1 MQSIVNKNYKKL
13 VLKVSLVGLSYV
25 IIDTLTDKV
34 IMVREVSFAEYPN
47 PYLTVECYKTAF
59 NKHTELNSKYDEVV
73 VLHHNQTNAFVPE
86 ELFDKQFSE
95 NYLQYNVKVFH
106 SDLYLQ
112 DYLPKYQLYNVYVP
126 YVVIN
131 NFLEQQFVKTKH
143 IHQSSILVEKILNL
157 RHEGDSKEMF
167 VHFDKDS
174 FQIVV
179 TENHKLVFF
188 NSFLFNTKEDF
199 AYYLLFT
206 VEQLGLNPEEF
217 KMNLLGHIGR
227 HGELFQIAYTY
238 IRHVKLLD
246 VSHLSTINELDEND
260 NLNFFCLVQA

>member
-13 VLKVSLVGLSYV
+13 VLKISLTGFSY
-25 IIDTLTDKV
+25 IIVDTLTDKV
-34 IMVREVSFAEYPN
+34 ILVREVSFAEYPN

-59 NKHTELNSKYDEVV
+59 KKHTELNNRYDEVV
-73 VLHHNQTNAFVPE
+73 ILHHNQANAFVPE
-86 ELFDKQFSE
+86 ELYDEQFPES
-95 NYLQYNVKVFH
+95 YLQYNVKVFL
-106 SDLYLQ
+106 SDMYLQ
-112 DYLPKYQLYNVYVP
+112 DYLSKYQLYNVYVP

-131 NFLEQQFVKTKH
+131 NFLEQKFSRLKH
-143 IHQSSILVEKILNL
+143 IHQSSILVEKILELPRQN
-157 RHEGDSKEMF
+157 DKPEMF

-179 TENHKLVFF
+179 TENHKLIFY

-217 KMNLLGHIGR
+217 ELNLLGHVGR
-227 HGELFQIAYTY
+227 QGELFQIAYTY
-238 IRHVKLLD
+238 IRHIKLLD
-246 VSHLSTINELDEND
+246 VSHLYTINELDEND
-260 NLNFFCLVQA
+260 NLTFFTLVQA